1 MVERP
6 RFHPTTEVVGFPARI
21 VSVRIDVI
29 EEVADPNFG
38 CVVTT
43 AEGVVDKLL
52 ELPLIEGK
60 LSHH

>member
-1 MVERP
+1 
-6 RFHPTTEVVGFPARI
+6 
-21 VSVRIDVI
+21 
-29 EEVADPNFG
+29 
-38 CVVTT
+38 VTT